1 MKHFSIQKKYYLFI
15 SLTLITVFIHFFSI
29 IDSNKNRDL
38 IWEPD
43 DTYHEIIKSSNFINC
58 LDKKCIGLQ
67 NLSNYV
73 DGQYQEGKESVKEI
87 LNHHISYEYHLIKSL
102 LLGFFN
108 FIFDDW
114 EKSHLITTLI
124 TTSLLVIIINTIIFN
139 FFKIDVALISSIV
152 LLPFISMKFGY
163 HFSQGS
169 DELSSVF
176 GIILIYLV
184 NKKQS
189 YFFILFCVFALI
201 SVLTHPIGLFM
212 VLFSVS
218 YHFFYFKKINL
229 DFLIRLVSLPILFSI
244 IYFLDIRYYDGN
256 TNLVNVYNQF
266 EFNLNSLLEIIKG
279 NIIENLFLIYD
290 LNSLLNLIIF
300 PIFIFIYIK
309 NIRVITKKYN
319 NLLPLLL
326 SILLI
331 FCLSLIHPQP
341 HASIIIR
348 MQQFILISVVPFISI
363 IFLELITKNN
373 MIKVRF
379 KYFIIL
385 ITIFLFFI
393 SSFNNFNNLFA
404 SIKSNQETLH
414 LDFKDNK
421 IEKYF
426 SNKEILDPVLFYN
439 GNTDFSVFK
448 ATFYNILLN
457 GAYNRNIFIYD
468 FMSEEQKDIFFN
480 KYKEFDLVSLSP
492 IIIDNLKYK
501 IKFDCYQSFKIFKK
515 CIDNY
520 WYGGNRIHLSDLLIR
535 NEDEIIFSKND
546 KYKILINTFGK
557 EIKLKKDEQ
566 YYFIENNSFEWINLD
581 LLQSNNVQFY
591 IENEKFAKITGVKTD
606 DNQNSFWPWNN
617 DIEMTHINTHNKKK
631 IVFDK
636 DIYLINKDC
645 DEINL
650 IDDKGSIIILNVK
663 CKD

>member
-43 DTYHEIIKSSNFINC
+43 DSYHEIIKSSNFINC
-58 LDKKCIGLQ
+58 LDETCTGLQ
-67 NLSNYV
+67 NLSNYI
-73 DGQYQEGKESVKEI
+73 DDQYQEGKESVKEI

-102 LLGFFN
+102 ILSLFN
-108 FIFDDW
+108 YIFDDW
-114 EKSHLITTLI
+114 EKSHLITSLI
-124 TTSLLVIIINTIIFN
+124 TTSLLVIIINTMILI

-152 LLPFISMKFGY
+152 LMPFISMKFGY

-169 DELSSVF
+169 DELSSIF

-184 NKKQS
+184 NKKKS
-189 YFFILFCVFALI
+189 YFFILYCVFALI
-201 SVLTHPIGLFM
+201 CVLTHPVGLFM
-212 VLFSVS
+212 ILFSVS
-218 YHFFYFKKINL
+218 YHFFYFKKINY
-229 DFLIRLVSLPILFSI
+229 DFLVRLVSIPILFSI

-266 EFNLNSLLEIIKG
+266 EFSFNSFLEIIKG
-279 NIIENLFLIYD
+279 NLIENLFLIYD

-300 PIFIFIYIK
+300 PIFIFIFIK
-309 NIRVITKKYN
+309 NIRVIKNKYN

-331 FCLSLIHPQP
+331 FCLSLFHPQP

-348 MQQFILISVVPFISI
+348 MQQFILISIVPFISI
-363 IFLELITKNN
+363 VFLELITKNN
-373 MIKVRF
+373 ILNLQY
-379 KYFIIL
+379 KYFVIYL
-385 ITIFLFFI
+385 TIFLFLI
-393 SSFNNFNNLFA
+393 SSLNNFNNLFA

-414 LDFKDNK
+414 LDFKDNEIK
-421 IEKYF
+421 KYF
-426 SNKEILDPVLFYN
+426 SNKKIFDPILFYN

-468 FMSEEQKDIFFN
+468 YMSQEQRDNFFN

-501 IKFDCYQSFKIFKK
+501 IKFTCYHNFRMFKK

-520 WYGGNRIHLSDLLIR
+520 WYGGNRIHLSDLLLR
-535 NEDEIIFSKND
+535 NEDKIIFNKYN
-546 KYKILINTFGK
+546 KYKILINTYGK
-557 EIKLKKDEQ
+557 EIKLKIDEQ
-566 YYFIENNSFEWINLD
+566 YYFIENNSFEWVNFD
-581 LLQSNNVQFY
+581 LLQKNSIRFY
-591 IENEKFAKITGVKTD
+591 IEDEKFAKITGIIID

-617 DIEMTHINTHNKKK
+617 DIEMTHINSHNKKK
-631 IVFDK
+631 FVFDT
-636 DIYLINKDC
+636 DIYRIYKNC

-650 IDDKGSIIILNVK
+650 IDDKGSIIIFNVK
-663 CKD
+663 CKN